1 METSLNSTD
10 IDRLIKKVEKRY
22 GSALG
27 KVIQGGPGNTEGIAQ
42 LAVINADYNALMR
55 LKELL
60 TPKPKKVSAPVE
72 ETLTVTET
80 AYDEEG
86 KPYSLPE
93 GICASESCTDEFCVE
108 YWEAIENPTD

>member
-27 KVIQGGPGNTEGIAQ
+27 KLIQGGPGNTEAIAQ
-42 LAVINADYNALMR
+42 LASINADYNALLK
-55 LKELL
+55 LKEAL
-60 TPKPKKVSAPVE
+60 TPKPEKVSVPVE
-72 ETLTVTET
+72 EVPTVTET

-93 GICASESCTDEFCVE
+93 GICASENCHDEFCVE
-108 YWEAIENPTD
+108 YWEAIENPTE